1 MSLFDIAGDAQRAF
15 TVLQHGGAAIVPHS
29 IGYAALGGSAATLRR
44 IFEAK
49 RRGPAKRNAM
59 VANLAIQSEVQQCT
73 PRGRD
78 IVRAIVEDYDL
89 PLGCIAPCRLDHPM
103 LAALDAETLA
113 ASTRKGTVAM
123 LLNAGHFHA
132 ELTRL
137 SHDALFPLFGSS
149 ANLSL
154 SGTKFRVEDIEPQII
169 AIADIV
175 IDHGQQR
182 WSLRRVRRRSMSRR
196 SKGPLRSSM
205 PISPTLKRH
214 FSVELPWAA
223 GQSTPVLLS
232 DHKLL
237 WCFIGQTSDTEESR
251 RSCRRPRRFARSAN
265 RQRTPSPRNRL
276 PAVSRA

>member
-59 VANLAIQSEVQQCT
+59 VANLAIQSEVQRCT
-73 PRGRD
+73 PRGRG

-113 ASTRKGTVAM
+113 ASTREGTVAM

-154 SGTKFRVEDIEPQII
+154 GGTKFRVEDIEPQII

-175 IDHGQQR
+175 IDHGLQR
-182 WSLRRVRRRSMSRR
+182 YHSIARPRRCSMSRR
-196 SKGPLRSSM
+196 SKWSASVPAM
-205 PISPTLKRH
+205 PTSPT
-214 FSVELPWAA
+214 
-223 GQSTPVLLS
+223 
-232 DHKLL
+232 
-237 WCFIGQTSDTEESR
+237 C
-251 RSCRRPRRFARSAN
+251 
-265 RQRTPSPRNRL
+265 
-276 PAVSRA
+276 

>member
-1 MSLFDIAGDAQRAF
+1 
-15 TVLQHGGAAIVPHS
+15 
-29 IGYAALGGSAATLRR
+29 
-44 IFEAK
+44 
-49 RRGPAKRNAM
+49 M
-59 VANLAIQSEVQQCT
+59 VANLAIQSEVQRCT

-113 ASTRKGTVAM
+113 ASTRKGTVAV

-154 SGTKFRVEDIEPQII
+154 SGTKFRIEDIEPEII

-175 IDHGQQR
+175 IDHGLQR
-182 WSLRRVRRRSMSRR
+182 YHFYRASSTLLDVDTLEVVRFGSCYAD
-196 SKGPLRSSM
+196 
-205 PISPTLKRH
+205 IAYVLKRH
-214 FSVELPWAA
+214 FGAELPPAGA
-223 GQSTPVLLS
+223 GQST
-232 DHKLL
+232 
-237 WCFIGQTSDTEESR
+237 T
-251 RSCRRPRRFARSAN
+251 
-265 RQRTPSPRNRL
+265 
-276 PAVSRA
+276 